1 MKTKTTTGLKLL
13 LKSHNMNQAQLAE
26 KMGVSQGLVSQWA
39 TGKVQMTKQS
49 QNKIIEVIKDK
60 DKNTTTV
67 VNNFVPT
74 PIPTFASKPAFTAMN
89 VPSLITNEHITPVII
104 TKEPTIEKLPKK
116 AVSLEGKIKECKRHC
131 LESYGFEILVVKM
144 KS

>member
-60 DKNTTTV
+60 DKTTTTV
-67 VNNFVPT
+67 VNNVPA
-74 PIPTFASKPAFTAMN
+74 PTFTSKPAFTAMN
-89 VPSLITNEHITPVII
+89 VPSLITNESITPVVM
-104 TKEPTIEKLPKK
+104 KEPTIEKLPKK

>member
-39 TGKVQMTKQS
+39 TGKVQMTKES

-60 DKNTTTV
+60 TTTTV
-67 VNNFVPT
+67 VNNVVT
-74 PIPTFASKPAFTAMN
+74 TPTFTSKPAFTAMN
-89 VPSLITNEHITPVII
+89 VPSLITNESITSVIA
-104 TKEPTIEKLPKK
+104 KESIIEKLPKK